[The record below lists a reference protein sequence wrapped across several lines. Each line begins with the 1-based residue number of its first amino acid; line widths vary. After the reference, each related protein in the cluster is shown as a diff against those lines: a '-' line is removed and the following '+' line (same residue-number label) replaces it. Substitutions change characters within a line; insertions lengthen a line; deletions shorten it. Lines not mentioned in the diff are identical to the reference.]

1 MRSQDILVKSLT
13 VDEGE
18 ADVVVQEDIPEEE
31 KYEKESHKSPK
42 LVKKP
47 LDKDEIES
55 VHHETETS

>member
-1 MRSQDILVKSLT
+1 MF
-13 VDEGE
+13 
-18 ADVVVQEDIPEEE
+18 DIPEEE